1 MTLEFKSKLD
11 EGVSKEKDGFLRT
24 VVAFANTKGGIILLG
39 VDNDGQVVGLDPN
52 DTKDTVVNKIED
64 NVSPIPYCEV
74 IPQVQ
79 EGKQILVIRVRE
91 NATKPCALM
100 VNKNKPQYHVRRDGS
115 NRLAKPEDIWQMCK
129 EQGQSS
135 INDPRSLMFRRPYI
149 G

>member
-1 MTLEFKSKLD
+1 
-11 EGVSKEKDGFLRT
+11 
-24 VVAFANTKGGIILLG
+24 
-39 VDNDGQVVGLDPN
+39 VVGLDPN